1 MAVNIGDTIPNI
13 EFQFREGDTRPEQG
27 TCPMGGKFITR
38 SSNDIFANKR
48 VIIFSLPGA
57 FTPTC
62 STYQLPGFDQN
73 FETFKK
79 EGIDEIFVVSVN
91 DAFVMN
97 AWSIDC
103 AIKNIKTIPDGNG
116 EFTLAMGMSVAKSNL
131 GFGQRSWRYAAIIND
146 CKIEKIFEEP
156 GKSDNYEEDPYGET
170 SPENVLS
177 YLQSD
182 AN

>member
-1 MAVNIGDTIPNI
+1 MLN
-13 EFQFREGDTRPEQG
+13 
-27 TCPMGGKFITR
+27 
-38 SSNDIFANKR
+38 
-48 VIIFSLPGA
+48 
-57 FTPTC
+57 
-62 STYQLPGFDQN
+62 STKISFY
-73 FETFKK
+73 
-79 EGIDEIFVVSVN
+79 FVVSVN

-131 GFGQRSWRYAAIIND
+131 GFGQRSWRYAAIINN

-170 SPENVLS
+170 SPENILS
-177 YLQSD
+177 YLQK
-182 AN
+182 